1 VTATPSRADA
11 AAAASPAPVEPAA
24 PAEKTSLKQQ
34 FARFTERFGHLMSRI
49 VLTVLYVVLVAPAGL
64 VVALLADPLRIK
76 RWRGS
81 SWSPWTQD
89 NDSLARARR
98 QD

>member
-1 VTATPSRADA
+1 MPLTQS
-11 AAAASPAPVEPAA
+11 
-24 PAEKTSLKQQ
+24 
-34 FARFTERFGHLMSRI
+34 FFRFSERFGHLMSRI
-49 VLTVLYVVLVAPAGL
+49 LLTALYIVLVAPAGIL
-64 VVALLADPLRIK
+64 LAVLADPLRIK

-81 SWSPWTQD
+81 SWVPWTQD

>member
-1 VTATPSRADA
+1 VVTATDIL
-11 AAAASPAPVEPAA
+11 PAPPVEPTA
-24 PAEKTSLKQQ
+24 PPEKLSPKRQ

-81 SWSPWTQD
+81 SWVPWTQD

>member
-1 VTATPSRADA
+1 M
-11 AAAASPAPVEPAA
+11 
-24 PAEKTSLKQQ
+24 SLTRS
-34 FARFTERFGHLMSRI
+34 FFRFSERFGHLMSR
-49 VLTVLYVVLVAPAGL
+49 VLLTALYALLVAPAGL
-64 VVALLADPLRIK
+64 LLALCGDPLRIK

-81 SWSPWTQD
+81 SWDPWTQD

>member
-1 VTATPSRADA
+1 MQR
-11 AAAASPAPVEPAA
+11 
-24 PAEKTSLKQQ
+24 LG
-34 FARFTERFGHLMSRI
+34 RFTERFGHMMSRI

-64 VVALLADPLRIK
+64 VVALLADPLAIK

-81 SWSPWTQD
+81 SWTPWKQD
-89 NDSLARARR
+89 NESLERARR

>member
-1 VTATPSRADA
+1 MPLPPSF
-11 AAAASPAPVEPAA
+11 V
-24 PAEKTSLKQQ
+24 
-34 FARFTERFGHLMSRI
+34 RFSERFGHLMSRI
-49 VLTVLYVVLVAPAGL
+49 LLTVLYVVLVAPAGL
-64 VVALLADPLRIK
+64 LLAAFGDPLRIK

-81 SWSPWTQD
+81 SWVAWTQD

>member
-1 VTATPSRADA
+1 MPLIQS
-11 AAAASPAPVEPAA
+11 
-24 PAEKTSLKQQ
+24 
-34 FARFTERFGHLMSRI
+34 FFRFSERFGHLMSRI
-49 VLTVLYVVLVAPAGL
+49 LLTALYVVLVAPAGL
-64 VVALLADPLRIK
+64 LLAAFGDPLRIK

-81 SWSPWTQD
+81 SWVPWTQD

>member
-1 VTATPSRADA
+1 VTATDSQTA
-11 AAAASPAPVEPAA
+11 APAAPVEPTA
-24 PAEKTSLKQQ
+24 PAPKPSLKQQ
-34 FARFTERFGHLMSRI
+34 FSRFTERFGHLMSRI
-49 VLTVLYVVLVAPAGL
+49 VLTLLYVVLVAPAGL
-64 VVALLADPLRIK
+64 LLSLLGDPLRIK

-81 SWSPWTQD
+81 SWNDWTQD

>member
-1 VTATPSRADA
+1 
-11 AAAASPAPVEPAA
+11 
-24 PAEKTSLKQQ
+24 
-34 FARFTERFGHLMSRI
+34 MSRI
-49 VLTVLYVVLVAPAGL
+49 VLTVLYVALVAPAGL
-64 VVALLADPLRIK
+64 VLALLADPLRIK

>member
-1 VTATPSRADA
+1 MTATD
-11 AAAASPAPVEPAA
+11 SPAAPVEPTA
-24 PAEKTSLKQQ
+24 PPEKASLKRQ
-34 FARFTERFGHLMSRI
+34 FAVFTERFGHLMSRI

-64 VVALLADPLRIK
+64 VVALLGDPLRIK

-81 SWSPWTQD
+81 SWAPWTQD

>member
-1 VTATPSRADA
+1 MTATE
-11 AAAASPAPVEPAA
+11 SPPAAPVEPTA
-24 PAEKTSLKQQ
+24 PPEKPSLKRQ

>member
-1 VTATPSRADA
+1 
-11 AAAASPAPVEPAA
+11 
-24 PAEKTSLKQQ
+24 
-34 FARFTERFGHLMSRI
+34 MSRI

>member
-1 VTATPSRADA
+1 VVAATESPPAAPAATAA
-11 AAAASPAPVEPAA
+11 PAEPAA
-24 PAEKTSLKQQ
+24 PPEKRSLKLQ
-34 FARFTERFGHLMSRI
+34 FQRFTERFGHLMSRI
-49 VLTVLYVVLVAPAGL
+49 VLTVLYVALVAPAGL
-64 VVALLADPLRIK
+64 VLALLADPLRIK